1 MSKPTENSAAHPPSS
16 RTSSREARWAQR
28 ASALIT
34 WIARHWLAL
43 FNGAWA
49 LYVGLPF
56 LAPVLLYWGFDG
68 PARVIY
74 AFYSVLCHQ
83 LPDHSYFLFG
93 QQLAPDAASLVA
105 SGMSGDNNLFL
116 QRQFVGN
123 AEIGFKVAI
132 CQRDVSIYTAVLAAG
147 LLFALLR
154 QRLPALKLRWYL
166 LLLVPIV
173 LDGGTQLFGWRES
186 NWLLRTLTGAL
197 FGAASVW
204 LAYPFID
211 EAMQDVV
218 RTEGQRAQLT

>member
-1 MSKPTENSAAHPPSS
+1 MSEPTETSAARPSS
-16 RTSSREARWAQR
+16 SQVSNREAKFAQA
-28 ASALIT
+28 ASAFVV

-56 LAPVLLYWGFDG
+56 LAPVLLYLGLDT

-93 QQLAPDAASLVA
+93 PQLVPDMATLVA
-105 SGMSGDNNLFL
+105 NGMSGVDNLFL

-123 AEIGFKVAI
+123 EAIGFKVAI
-132 CQRDVSIYTAVLAAG
+132 CQRDVSIYASVLAAG
-147 LLFALLR
+147 LLFGLVR
-154 QRLPALKLRWYL
+154 QRLPELKLRWYL
-166 LLLVPIV
+166 LLVLPIV

-186 NWLLRTLTGAL
+186 TWLLRTLTGAL
-197 FGAASVW
+197 FGASSVW

-211 EAMQDVV
+211 DAMQDVV
-218 RTEGQRAQLT
+218 RTEGPRAQLT